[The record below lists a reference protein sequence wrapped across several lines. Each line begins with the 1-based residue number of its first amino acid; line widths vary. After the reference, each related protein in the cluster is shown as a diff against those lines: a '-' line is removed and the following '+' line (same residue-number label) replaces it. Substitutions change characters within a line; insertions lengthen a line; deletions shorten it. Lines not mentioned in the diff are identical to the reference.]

1 MLVSGAELERVV
13 AEAPPTFGAEPTLYR
28 YDVLFVK
35 PPMTTP
41 EALAQVTTKP
51 GVDEAHAGEHA
62 LYFPRLIAKATQ
74 SQLAKVVSRPVYKS
88 LTIRNWNTT
97 TKLLALVSA

>member
-51 GVDEAHAGEHA
+51 GVDEAHANVYGGA
-62 LYFPRLIAKATQ
+62 LHRD
-74 SQLAKVVSRPVYKS
+74 LARERSR
-88 LTIRNWNTT
+88 
-97 TKLLALVSA
+97 SAAARV